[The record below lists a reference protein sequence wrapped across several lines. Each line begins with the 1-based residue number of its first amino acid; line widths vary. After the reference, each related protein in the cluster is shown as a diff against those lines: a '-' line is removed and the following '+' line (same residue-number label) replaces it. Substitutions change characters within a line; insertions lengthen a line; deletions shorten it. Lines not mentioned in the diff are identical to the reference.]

1 MAFII
6 HDKSHYILWH
16 MICLYNVMFIR
27 YFIFLTTLLLF
38 FFSYSC
44 KESKAIENTQP
55 DVTSFYNSKEITS
68 SIEIVDFDGLFN
80 KIDLSVD
87 KTYVLN
93 FWATWCAPCVKELP
107 YFEIVNNEYKDKN
120 VEVILVSLDFPSE
133 IESKLNPYL
142 YKNNIKS
149 DVVLLDDPKI
159 NTWVPK
165 VSDDWDGGI
174 PATLIVNSDNYN
186 FYPNP
191 FEKEELIFE
200 INKILPRLD
209 R

>member
-1 MAFII
+1 MAFIMY
-6 HDKSHYILWH
+6 DESHYILWH
-16 MICLYNVMFIR
+16 MICLLNVMILRHF
-27 YFIFLTTLLLF
+27 FLLSTILLF
-38 FFSYSC
+38 LFGHSC
-44 KESKAIENTQP
+44 KESKAIENKQP
-55 DVTSFYNSKEITS
+55 NGTSLSNSKE
-68 SIEIVDFDGLFN
+68 IEIVDFDGLFN

-120 VEVILVSLDFPSE
+120 VEVILVSLDFPTQ

-149 DVVLLDDPKI
+149 DVILLHDPEI
-159 NTWVPK
+159 GTWVPK

-186 FYPNP
+186 FYPKP

-200 INKILPRLD
+200 INKILPPLD
-209 R
+209 K